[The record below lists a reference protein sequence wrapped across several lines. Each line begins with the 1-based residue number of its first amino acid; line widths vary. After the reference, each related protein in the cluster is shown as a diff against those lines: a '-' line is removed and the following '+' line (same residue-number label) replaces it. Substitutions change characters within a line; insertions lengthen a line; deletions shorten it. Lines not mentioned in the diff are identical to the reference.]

1 MTTENSPRS
10 ENAHSGLQPG
20 ELEFNSVPKAVLQS
34 HGAEHKTVDTSKII
48 SLAEKPAID
57 AGLLASCIH
66 CGLCLPACPTYLATG
81 REMESPRGRIHLINQ
96 WQHGNTQ
103 LTDRMAGHI
112 ESCLGCLGCQTA
124 CPSGVKYEEILNQTR
139 PYLAAKRSAFSRFLM
154 RFAFKH
160 LLPKYSLLRFF
171 GNLLRAWQLLFG
183 TAVLKTL
190 IGKRTEVSHQTPV
203 GEMNE
208 VASQTRVS
216 GKVEKQTLIDRLIDW
231 EAFTPL
237 VPPQIS
243 LPPSLQPKVSAE
255 QSRHALL
262 FAGCVMDVFYNHVNH
277 ASIRLMLKQGASVDV
292 PEQTCCGALAY
303 HAGENDIAIDL
314 AKKNIDMFG
323 HSTTPVV
330 VTSAGCGAML
340 KHYGHLLDQDKD
352 YAHKAELFSERV
364 KDITEFLAAGSFA
377 DQPKPLEERTTYH
390 AACHLAHAQ
399 NIRNQPEGLL
409 KSLNQEGENKIVPL
423 VESEHC
429 CGSAG
434 IYNLLNTR
442 MSLKVLDRKL
452 DFIEKTGAATVVTTN
467 PGCMIQLQAGIRE
480 RKLPVDVK
488 HLIEV
493 LDEAYTEPRP
503 PEENQ

>member
-1 MTTENSPRS
+1 MTMENNPLTNNNGAGIQAGQKIDIANSAATTHMHES
-10 ENAHSGLQPG
+10 VSLQA
-20 ELEFNSVPKAVLQS
+20 S
-34 HGAEHKTVDTSKII
+34 DKII
-48 SLAEKPAID
+48 SLDERPAID

-103 LTDRMAGHI
+103 LTDRMSLHI

-124 CPSGVKYEEILNQTR
+124 CPSGVQYEEILNQTR
-139 PYLAAKRSAFSRFLM
+139 PYLAAKRSALSRFIM
-154 RFAFKH
+154 RFAFKNV
-160 LLPKYSLLRFF
+160 LPRYGLLRFL

-190 IGKRTEVSHQTPV
+190 IGKSSAVSHQPPV
-203 GEMNE
+203 DGLNE
-208 VASQTRVS
+208 VAGETRVNA
-216 GKVEKQTLIDRLIDW
+216 KNEKETLVDRLIDW
-231 EAFTPL
+231 EAFTPI
-237 VPPQIS
+237 VPPQVS
-243 LPPSLQPKVSAE
+243 LPPSLQPKVTSE
-255 QSRHALL
+255 IGRHALL

-277 ASIRLMLKQGASVDV
+277 ASIRLMLKQGSSVDV
-292 PEQTCCGALAY
+292 PKQTCCGALAY

-314 AKKNIDMFG
+314 AKKNIDLFG
-323 HSTTPVV
+323 HGTTPVV

-340 KHYGHLLDQDKD
+340 KHYGHLLEQDQN
-352 YAHKAELFSERV
+352 YAHKAELFSQRV
-364 KDITEFLAAGSFA
+364 KDITEFLAAAKFP
-377 DQPKPLEERTTYH
+377 DQPKALEETTTYH

-399 NIRNQPEGLL
+399 NVRSQPEDLL

-423 VESEHC
+423 LESEHC

-452 DFIEKTGAATVVTTN
+452 DYIEKTGAATVVTTN
-467 PGCMIQLQAGIRE
+467 PGCMIQLQAGIRS
-480 RKLPVDVK
+480 RQLPVDVK

-493 LDEAYTEPRP
+493 LDEAYQSE
-503 PEENQ
+503 

>member
-1 MTTENSPRS
+1 MTMENNPATDSNGVGIQAR
-10 ENAHSGLQPG
+10 QKV
-20 ELEFNSVPKAVLQS
+20 ELTHTAAVTHAQESV
-34 HGAEHKTVDTSKII
+34 HINTSDKII
-48 SLAEKPAID
+48 SLDERPAID

-96 WQHGNTQ
+96 WQHGKTE
-103 LTDRMAGHI
+103 LTDRMASHI

-139 PYLAAKRSAFSRFLM
+139 PYLAAKRSAFSRFIM
-154 RFAFKH
+154 RFAFKNV
-160 LLPKYSLLRFF
+160 LPRYGLLRFL

-183 TAVLKTL
+183 TSVLKHL
-190 IGKRTEVSHQTPV
+190 IGKRSEVSHQPPV
-203 GEMNE
+203 DGLNE
-208 VASQTRVS
+208 VAGETRVTPTR
-216 GKVEKQTLIDRLIDW
+216 EKESLVDRLIDW

-237 VPPQIS
+237 VPPQVS
-243 LPPSLQPKVSAE
+243 LPPSLQPKVISE
-255 QSRHALL
+255 IGRHALL

-277 ASIRLMLKQGASVDV
+277 ASIRLMLKQGSSVDV
-292 PEQTCCGALAY
+292 PKQTCCGALAY
-303 HAGENDIAIDL
+303 HAGENDIAIEL
-314 AKKNIDMFG
+314 AKKNIDLFG

-340 KHYGHLLDQDKD
+340 KHYGHLLEHDKD

-364 KDITEFLAAGSFA
+364 KDITEFLASAKFQE
-377 DQPKPLEERTTYH
+377 QPKPLEERTTYH

-399 NIRNQPEGLL
+399 NVRSQPADLL
-409 KSLNQEGENKIVPL
+409 ESLNQEGENKIVPL
-423 VESEHC
+423 IESEHC

-467 PGCMIQLQAGIRE
+467 PGCMIQLQAGIRS
-480 RKLPVDVK
+480 RNLPVDVK

-493 LDEAYTEPRP
+493 LDEAYKSE
-503 PEENQ
+503 